1 MGHTYICN
9 RIHVVFSTEGRKPLI
24 NEDIQPRLWAYMGGV
39 ARNLE
44 LTVHALNGIEDHV
57 HLLVSLP
64 GTNGLSKMVQSV
76 KANSSRWMRQNGISK
91 FTWQEGFGAFSVSE
105 SNMAVTMR
113 YIARQKEHHKK
124 FLSEHQLRVVMP
136 ICAEFVPSLTGL
148 GRLFCHVPRTHVLG

>member
-9 RIHVVFSTEGRKPLI
+9 RIHVVFSTEGRKPVI
-24 NEDIQPRLWAYMGGV
+24 NEDTQPRLWAYMGGI

-57 HLLVSLP
+57 HLLISLP
-64 GTNGLSKMVQSV
+64 GTIGLSKSVQSI
-76 KANSSRWMRQNGISK
+76 KANSSRWMRQNGMAK

-124 FLSEHQLRVVMP
+124 FSSEHEFRELLKRHNVVIDP
-136 ICAEFVPSLTGL
+136 KYGV
-148 GRLFCHVPRTHVLG
+148 